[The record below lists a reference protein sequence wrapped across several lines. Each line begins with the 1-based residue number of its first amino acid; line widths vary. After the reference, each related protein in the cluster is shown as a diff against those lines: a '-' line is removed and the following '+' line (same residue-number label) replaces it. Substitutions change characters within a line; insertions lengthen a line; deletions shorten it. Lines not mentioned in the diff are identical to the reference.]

1 MSSGL
6 LPPPSSPVE
15 GVYWYRRRTSNLALA
30 GHPPPPPSQAE
41 AQNIPYQFESVSGY
55 GEDASVLQ
63 RAGRGVPVINLGITT
78 RYGHS
83 QSGVIDIADY
93 HRTVALILSLVRGLD
108 QATVADITRF

>member
-1 MSSGL
+1 M
-6 LPPPSSPVE
+6 PSSNSGQDDANNVIVARS
-15 GVYWYRRRTSNLALA
+15 GDRVV
-30 GHPPPPPSQAE
+30 HQAE
-41 AQNIPYQFESVSGY
+41 TQNIPYQFESVSGY
-55 GEDASVLQ
+55 EEDASVLQ

-78 RYGHS
+78 RYGHG